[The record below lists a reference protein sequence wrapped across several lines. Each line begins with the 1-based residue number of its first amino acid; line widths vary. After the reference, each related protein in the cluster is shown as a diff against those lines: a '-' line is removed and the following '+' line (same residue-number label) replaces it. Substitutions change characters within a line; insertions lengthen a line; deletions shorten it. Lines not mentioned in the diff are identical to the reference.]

1 MAYIENLYKLK
12 IFRKQDIVALTGS
25 ENAAKELLRQY
36 KKQGLISQIRRDL
49 YSANDLDTK
58 TSLVSKFE
66 IAGNI
71 TPTSYLSHHAAM
83 EYYGVANQ
91 VFYEIYVSSVE
102 SFRNFD
108 FEGITYTF
116 CKSPTEMGVVN
127 PVADSRVR
135 ITDLERT
142 IIDCIHRINL
152 CGGLE
157 ELVQCLSSITY
168 VKETKLLE
176 CLAAFDKQILYQK
189 TGFILSYFQKE
200 MRLSDDF
207 FSVCKSKIG
216 KSTGYLTD
224 KTESDT
230 YFKNWKLCAPE
241 NILAFLEQGGHEYV

>member
-1 MAYIENLYKLK
+1 MVYLESLHKLK

-36 KKQGLISQIRRDL
+36 KKQRLISQIRRDM
-49 YSANDLDTK
+49 YVANDLDTK

-66 IAGNI
+66 IAGSI

-91 VFYEIYVSSVE
+91 VFYEMSVSSVE
-102 SFRNFD
+102 TFRNFD

-116 CKSPTEMGVVN
+116 CKSPSEVGVVT
-127 PVADSRVR
+127 PVADFRVR
-135 ITDLERT
+135 ITDMERT
-142 IIDCIHRINL
+142 IIDCINRIDL

-168 VKETKLLE
+168 VKETKLWQYLTA
-176 CLAAFDKQILYQK
+176 LDKQILYQK

-200 MRLSDDF
+200 MRLNNDF
-207 FSVCKSKIG
+207 FAVCKSKIG

-241 NILAFLEQGGHEYV
+241 NILSFLEQGGGEYV